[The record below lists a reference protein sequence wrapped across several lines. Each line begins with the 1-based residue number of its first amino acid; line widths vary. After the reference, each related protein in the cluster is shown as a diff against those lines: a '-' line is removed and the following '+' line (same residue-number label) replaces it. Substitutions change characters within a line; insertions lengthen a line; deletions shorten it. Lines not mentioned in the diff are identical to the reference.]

1 MDFILICKL
10 LKKFPVKYS
19 SSALQYIPVN
29 LSPVSGVWYISRV
42 IHNSIVNVKAKQ
54 VSSMCKT

>member
-10 LKKFPVKYS
+10 LRKFPVKYS

-29 LSPVSGVWYISRV
+29 LPPISGVWYINRV
-42 IHNSIVNVKAKQ
+42 IHNSIVNAKAEQ
-54 VSSMCKT
+54 VGFFQV